1 MQTTLSTFQ
10 IEIRKNLKHNL
21 IVNLLD
27 GGFFGFGVGFASF
40 ITIIPLF
47 VSQMTDSAI
56 LIGLIPAIHAV
67 GWQLPQLLTSSWVS
81 RMKRYKPA
89 VLIMTINERIPFF
102 GLAAVS
108 WFFLGKNNSLALF
121 LTFILLIWQGIGGG
135 LTANPWQS
143 MMAKIIPTKR
153 QGAFFGAQAALFNT
167 AASISA
173 ILAGLILS
181 RLNPHQDFALLFLLG
196 GGFLCL
202 SMGIIALTREPE
214 DTEKII
220 HQKRD
225 PFWRGTRTIWQRDV
239 NFRSFMLSR
248 VLMQFATMGY
258 AFYIVYCTRYLD
270 MDVVTAGVLTSVLM
284 ISQIVA
290 NPVMGWFGDRLGH
303 HTMLKIGLLASV
315 ISGVLAWWAPSLIWF
330 YPVMILAGISIVA
343 VWTTSLTMSVQYGT
357 EAHRPTYIGMA
368 NTLIAPA
375 TLLAPIFGGWL
386 ADAVSYQTTFLA
398 SAGFGLIT
406 LIILQAFVKNP
417 LVIEK

>member
-1 MQTTLSTFQ
+1 MQTTLSTLQ

-27 GGFFGFGVGFASF
+27 GGFFGFGIGFASF

-56 LIGLIPAIHAV
+56 LIGLIPAIHSV
-67 GWQLPQLLTSSWVS
+67 GWQLPQLLAASWVS

-89 VLIMTINERIPFF
+89 VLMMTIHERIPFF

-108 WFFLGKNNSLALF
+108 WFFLGKNNSLALT
-121 LTFILLIWQGIGGG
+121 LTFILLIWQGLGGG
-135 LTANPWQS
+135 LAANPWQS
-143 MMAKIIPTKR
+143 MMAKIIPAR
-153 QGAFFGAQAALFNT
+153 HQGSFFGGQAALANL

-173 ILAGLILS
+173 ILAGIVLS
-181 RLNPHQDFALLFLLG
+181 KLKSPQDFTWLFLLG
-196 GGFLCL
+196 GISLIISL
-202 SMGIIALTREPE
+202 GIIALTREPE
-214 DTEKII
+214 DTQKVN
-220 HQKRD
+220 HQKKD
-225 PFWRGTRTIWQRDV
+225 PFWLGTRTIWRRDV
-239 NFRSFMLSR
+239 NFRGFMFSR

-270 MDVVTAGVLTSVLM
+270 MDVFTAGVLTSVLM

-303 HTMLKIGLLASV
+303 HTMLKIGIIASV
-315 ISGVLAWWAPSLIWF
+315 ISGVLAWWATSLIWF

-343 VWTTSLTMSVQYGT
+343 VWTTSLTMSVQFGT

-368 NTLIAPA
+368 NTMLAPA

-398 SAGFGLIT
+398 SAGFGIIT
-406 LIILQAFVKNP
+406 LIALQIFVKNP

>member
-1 MQTTLSTFQ
+1 MQTTLSTLQ

-27 GGFFGFGVGFASF
+27 GGFFGFGIGFASF

-47 VSQMTDSAI
+47 VSQMTESAI
-56 LIGLIPAIHAV
+56 LIGLIPAIHSV
-67 GWQLPQLLTSSWVS
+67 GWQLPQLLAASWVS
-81 RMKRYKPA
+81 RMRRYKPA
-89 VLIMTINERIPFF
+89 VLMMTIHERIPFF

-121 LTFILLIWQGIGGG
+121 LTFILLIWQGLGGG
-135 LTANPWQS
+135 LAANPWQS
-143 MMAKIIPTKR
+143 MMAKIIPAR
-153 QGAFFGAQAALFNT
+153 HQGSFFGGQAALANL

-173 ILAGLILS
+173 ILAGIVLS
-181 RLNPHQDFALLFLLG
+181 KLKSPQDFTWLFLLG
-196 GGFLCL
+196 GISLIISL
-202 SMGIIALTREPE
+202 GIIALTREPE
-214 DTEKII
+214 DTQKVN
-220 HQKRD
+220 HQKKD
-225 PFWRGTRTIWQRDV
+225 PFWLGTRTIWRRDV
-239 NFRSFMLSR
+239 NFRGFMFSR

-270 MDVVTAGVLTSVLM
+270 MDVFTAGVLTSVLM

-303 HTMLKIGLLASV
+303 HTMLKIGIIASV
-315 ISGVLAWWAPSLIWF
+315 ISGVLAWWATSLIWF

-343 VWTTSLTMSVQYGT
+343 VWTTSLTMSVQFGT

-368 NTLIAPA
+368 NTMLAPA

-398 SAGFGLIT
+398 SAGFGIIT
-406 LIILQAFVKNP
+406 LIALQIFVKNP